1 MTDEKKNQAKKL
13 MKELD
18 SIDEQIFDNEL
29 ILKENNIGMNEPLV
43 DDQDFPLSGIDIYAV
58 TSARGNIRR
67 LQNDR
72 TEKMAEIDRIIVAI
86 HNQTSQNENSEQNNE
101 GESSVHRTSN
111 KPIVQV
117 DKVSPNSPAQKAG
130 LCEGDLIIQFGNL
143 HADVFNKLDQLKE
156 VVNNS
161 KNKPIR
167 ITLLRG
173 VKVFRLILTPQVW
186 DGIGLVGCQFIA
198 IENN

>member
-86 HNQTSQNENSEQNNE
+86 HNQTSQNGNSGNNE
-101 GESSVHRTSN
+101 EESGVHRTSN

-117 DKVSPNSPAQKAG
+117 DKVSPNSPAQKA
-130 LCEGDLIIQFGNL
+130 
-143 HADVFNKLDQLKE
+143 
-156 VVNNS
+156 
-161 KNKPIR
+161 
-167 ITLLRG
+167 
-173 VKVFRLILTPQVW
+173 
-186 DGIGLVGCQFIA
+186 
-198 IENN
+198 

>member
-67 LQNDR
+67 
-72 TEKMAEIDRIIVAI
+72 
-86 HNQTSQNENSEQNNE
+86 
-101 GESSVHRTSN
+101 
-111 KPIVQV
+111 
-117 DKVSPNSPAQKAG
+117 
-130 LCEGDLIIQFGNL
+130 F
-143 HADVFNKLDQLKE
+143 F
-156 VVNNS
+156 
-161 KNKPIR
+161 
-167 ITLLRG
+167 
-173 VKVFRLILTPQVW
+173 
-186 DGIGLVGCQFIA
+186 
-198 IENN
+198 

>member
-1 MTDEKKNQAKKL
+1 
-13 MKELD
+13 
-18 SIDEQIFDNEL
+18 
-29 ILKENNIGMNEPLV
+29 MNEPLV

-86 HNQTSQNENSEQNNE
+86 HNHTSQNGNSENNE

-130 LCEGDLIIQFGNL
+130 LREGDLIIQFGNL

-161 KNKPIR
+161 KNVRNLNLKEG
-167 ITLLRG
+167 TG
-173 VKVFRLILTPQVW
+173 TEK
-186 DGIGLVGCQFIA
+186 FI
-198 IENN
+198 

>member
-86 HNQTSQNENSEQNNE
+86 HNQTSQNGNSGNE
-101 GESSVHRTSN
+101 EESGVHRTSN

-130 LCEGDLIIQFGNL
+130 LREGDLIIQFGNL

-173 VKVFRLILTPQVW
+173 VKVFRLILTPQAW

-198 IENN
+198 TENN

>member
-1 MTDEKKNQAKKL
+1 MEDEKKNRAKEL

-18 SIDEQIFDNEL
+18 SIDEQIFENEL
-29 ILKENNIGMNEPLV
+29 ILKENNIGMTEPLV
-43 DDQDFPLSGIDIYAV
+43 DEQDFPLAGIDTYAV
-58 TSARGNIRR
+58 TAARGKIRR

-72 TEKMAEIDRIIVAI
+72 TEKMAEIDKIIVAI
-86 HNQTSQNENSEQNNE
+86 HNQTSQNGSSDQNNE
-101 GESSVHRTSN
+101 EPSVHRTSN

-117 DKVSPNSPAQKAG
+117 DKVSPNSPAQKSG
-130 LCEGDLIIQFGNL
+130 LCEGDLIIQFGHL

-156 VVNNS
+156 LVNNS
-161 KNKPIR
+161 KNKSIR

-173 VKVFRLILTPQVW
+173 VKVYRLMLTPQIW
-186 DGIGLVGCQFIA
+186 DGSGLVGCQFTA

>member
-43 DDQDFPLSGIDIYAV
+43 DDQDFPLSG
-58 TSARGNIRR
+58 

-86 HNQTSQNENSEQNNE
+86 HNQTSQNGNSGNNNE
-101 GESSVHRTSN
+101 EESGVHRTSN

-117 DKVSPNSPAQKAG
+117 DKVSANSPAQKAG
-130 LCEGDLIIQFGNL
+130 LREGDLIIQFGNL

-173 VKVFRLILTPQVW
+173 VKVFRLILTPQAW

-198 IENN
+198 TENN